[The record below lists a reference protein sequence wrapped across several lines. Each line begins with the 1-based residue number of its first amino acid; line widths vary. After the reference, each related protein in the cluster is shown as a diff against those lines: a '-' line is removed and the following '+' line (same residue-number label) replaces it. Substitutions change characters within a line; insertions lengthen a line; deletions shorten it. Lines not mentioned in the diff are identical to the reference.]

1 MTPADDLHHHQTQV
15 PLGGAEAHWIGRV
28 NGREE
33 NLESDMVCVC
43 VCVCVC
49 MCMRAGMYSC
59 LCVLM
64 CEYIHVHICASE

>member
-1 MTPADDLHHHQTQV
+1 MTPADDLHHHQMQV

-28 NGREE
+28 NGRGE
-33 NLESDMVCVC
+33 NLESDM